1 MDMVRDLPYNL
12 EAEAAV
18 LGSVIID
25 KECLLEVM
33 EFISANDFYVPKNQ
47 EIYKAITNLFNLNIP
62 VDVVT
67 LYDELNRMGIY
78 EQVGGKEYILDIV
91 NSVPTTENVKHYA
104 KIVADQAHL
113 RKLITLCQ
121 DIENEGYAS
130 KGAQEVTEYAISKI
144 FDLVSERD
152 TGGITH
158 IKPII
163 YQNYNKFA
171 EMLENRGQVAGIPT
185 GFSELDRRLSGLK
198 PSTLVLIAAR
208 PAMGKTSF
216 AINIAQNVA
225 ITQNLPVLIFSLEM
239 SKEELVNRIIS
250 SEARIESDKIRSGEI
265 TPEDMNKFLDVME
278 PLSKAPIYIDD
289 NASATVTDIR
299 AKAKRMKLEKGLG
312 LIVIDYLQ
320 LMQSGRRVESRQVEI
335 AAISRDLK
343 VLAKELE
350 VPVIAVSQL
359 SRGPENRAD
368 NKPMLSDLRES
379 GAIEQDADIVMFLF
393 REEYYKPETTE
404 KHNIGECI
412 IAKHRAGE
420 TGSFEMTWLG
430 KYTSFYDLETR
441 HEPY

>member
-67 LYDELNRMGIY
+67 LYDELIRMGIY

-320 LMQSGRRVESRQVEI
+320 LMQSGRRAESRQVEI

-343 VLAKELE
+343 VLAKDLE

-441 HEPY
+441 HDPY

>member
-1 MDMVRDLPYNL
+1 MDIVRDLPYSL
-12 EAEAAV
+12 EAETAV

-25 KECLLEVM
+25 RDCLLEVM
-33 EFISANDFYVPKNQ
+33 ELISADDFYLEKN
-47 EIYKAITNLFNLNIP
+47 KAIYQAISDLFNLNIP

-67 LYDELNRMGIY
+67 LYDELTKQGIY

-104 KIVADQAHL
+104 QIVADKSHL
-113 RKLITLCQ
+113 RKLIALCQ
-121 DIENEGYAS
+121 EIETAGYDS
-130 KGAQEVTEYAISKI
+130 KGAQEVTELAVQKI

-152 TGGITH
+152 IGGAVH
-158 IKPII
+158 IKPIL
-163 YQNYNKFA
+163 YQNYNKLA
-171 EMLENRGQVAGIPT
+171 EMMAKRGDVSGIPT
-185 GFSELDRRLSGLK
+185 GFSELDRRLSGLQ

-225 ITQNLPVLIFSLEM
+225 IGQNIPVLIFSLEM

-250 SEARIESDKIRSGEI
+250 SEAKIESEKIRSGEI
-265 TPEDMNKFLDVME
+265 TPEDLNKFLDIMD

-289 NASATVTDIR
+289 TASITVTELR
-299 AKAKRMKLEKGLG
+299 AKAKRLKLEKGLG

-320 LMQSGRRVESRQVEI
+320 LMNGRRSESRQVEI
-335 AAISRDLK
+335 AEISRSLK
-343 VLAKELE
+343 ILAKELE

-379 GAIEQDADIVMFLF
+379 GAIEQDADVVMFLF

-420 TGSFEMTWLG
+420 TGSFDMTWLG
-430 KYTSFYDLETR
+430 KYTSFYDLEKR
-441 HEPY
+441 HDPS

>member
-1 MDMVRDLPYNL
+1 MDMVRDLPYSL

-25 KECLLEVM
+25 KDCLLEVM
-33 EFISANDFYVPKNQ
+33 ELISADDFYLGKN
-47 EIYKAITNLFNLNIP
+47 KAIYEAISNLFNLNIP
-62 VDVVT
+62 VDAVT
-67 LYDELNRMGIY
+67 LYDELNRQGIY
-78 EQVGGKEYILDIV
+78 EQVGGKEYILDMV

-104 KIVADQAHL
+104 KIVADQSHL
-113 RKLITLCQ
+113 RKLIALCQ
-121 DIENEGYAS
+121 DIETASYDS
-130 KGAQEVTEYAISKI
+130 KGAQEVTELAVQKI
-144 FDLVSERD
+144 FDLVSERN
-152 TGGITH
+152 TGGAVH
-158 IKPII
+158 IKPIL
-163 YQNYNKFA
+163 YQNYNKYA
-171 EMLENRGQVAGIPT
+171 EMLENRGSVTGVPT
-185 GFSELDRRLSGLK
+185 GFSELDRRLSGLQ
-198 PSTLVLIAAR
+198 PATLVLIAAR

-225 ITQNLPVLIFSLEM
+225 ISQNIPVLIFSLEM

-250 SEARIESDKIRSGEI
+250 SEARIESEKIRSGEI
-265 TPEDMNKFLDVME
+265 TPDDMNKFLDVLE
-278 PLSKAPIYIDD
+278 PLSRAPIYIDD
-289 NASATVTDIR
+289 TASITVTELR
-299 AKAKRMKLEKGLG
+299 AKAKRLKLEKGLG

-320 LMQSGRRVESRQVEI
+320 LMHSGRHVESRQTEVAE
-335 AAISRDLK
+335 ISRSLK
-343 VLAKELE
+343 ILAKELE

-368 NKPMLSDLRES
+368 NRPMMSDLRES

>member
-67 LYDELNRMGIY
+67 LYDELIRMGIY

-320 LMQSGRRVESRQVEI
+320 LMQSGRRAESRQVEI

-343 VLAKELE
+343 VLAKDLE